1 MEEEEPPYPSMSMFK
16 NELDERVDEYTKFMF
31 VI

>member
-1 MEEEEPPYPSMSMFK
+1 MEEEEPPQPSLSMLK
-16 NELDERVDEYTKFMF
+16 NELDEKVDEYTKFMF